1 MVILGLTTDQANLVI
16 NVLEDWT
23 LMTDGNPEIDTIINY
38 LKERIE
44 E

>member
-1 MVILGLTTDQANLVI
+1 MVILGLTTDQAGLVI

-23 LMTDGNPEIDTIINY
+23 LMTDGNPEIDAIINY